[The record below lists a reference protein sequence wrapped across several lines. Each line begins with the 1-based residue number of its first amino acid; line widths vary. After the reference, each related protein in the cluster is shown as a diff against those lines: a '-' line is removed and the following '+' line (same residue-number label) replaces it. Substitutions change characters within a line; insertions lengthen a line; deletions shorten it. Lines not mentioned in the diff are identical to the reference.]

1 MVAKDFISMQNT
13 IKKYLLK
20 DISREELAGIVS
32 VINNHNSTYF
42 EEEICYPMG
51 EFDDYTMGMSKEEL
65 KEVTNK
71 FFNKKEDLF
80 NVDEYGCFHSCNKK
94 DYYEFL
100 VTMIDEIVMAVID
113 NKTNDYPPMLLK
125 IIDVYENH

>member
-1 MVAKDFISMQNT
+1 MKD
-13 IKKYLLK
+13 
-20 DISREELAGIVS
+20 
-32 VINNHNSTYF
+32 
-42 EEEICYPMG
+42 
-51 EFDDYTMGMSKEEL
+51 
-65 KEVTNK
+65 
-71 FFNKKEDLF
+71 
-80 NVDEYGCFHSCNKK
+80 VDEYGCFHSCNKK

>member
-51 EFDDYTMGMSKEEL
+51 EFDK
-65 KEVTNK
+65 NK
-71 FFNKKEDLF
+71 SEGLRILNS
-80 NVDEYGCFHSCNKK
+80 V
-94 DYYEFL
+94 
-100 VTMIDEIVMAVID
+100 A
-113 NKTNDYPPMLLK
+113 
-125 IIDVYENH
+125 